1 MTAYEVLYRNNIPSP
16 IDEGSFYKLIK
27 EFQESYFQEIQYN
40 EKLSKHRR
48 PVTFL
53 NELLQ
58 GKNGKDGVYNYLLKI
73 QGREE
78 MRDVDD
84 NCSGYV
90 NSKIEELWHEDKNL
104 RTLYAATVAYSKLR
118 SKDFTKIAVHVAE
131 YRAINKAAKKIQ
143 RTIAQYSNSNGHLHF
158 AISKAGDI
166 ITADPKLN
174 KANYY
179 RFHINE
185 METIRKRFEV
195 VQNMTKDDA
204 KRYEIEFE
212 EGIPISSIPRPQN
225 HQEAYKLFTGF
236 NGETICS
243 YNKNVFFQKFGSWD
257 LVNVEAEIVHLEKF
271 ISIANG
277 KGYKDAVEAAN
288 GNGDNDYYCYLRLKS
303 NYYLSNPLTEND
315 MVFNSRLSSV
325 YGKYFLFY
333 EYLNKLLPNKKVS
346 ITSAQQETE
355 VEELMIPEIT
365 YSSNNSITVQGKTY
379 FFPFDCYDTC
389 KNVML
394 LREELSKQT
403 VSAIT
408 LQEFPELIFD
418 PALFTGFYDFAG
430 LIYNI
435 IETLVDDVRNTVHR
449 GKAGKEKL
457 LSHFLSICRK
467 CALKFKDPAQISN
480 VVLVEEVTNKLKK
493 FPDAYQCYM
502 EALEKINNS
511 VYKRN
516 ALDDLRLSLELLLK
530 DILSNNKS
538 LENQLSEIGKYQ
550 KQKGLS
556 PTINNMFYHLLNCYS
571 DYQNNNVKHGN
582 NIASQEVEFILNIT
596 STFINFLIASK

>member
-1 MTAYEVLYRNNIPSP
+1 MTAYDVLYRNNIPSL
-16 IDEGSFYKLIK
+16 IDERSFYKLIK
-27 EFQESYFQEIQYN
+27 EFQESYFQEIQYR

-118 SKDFTKIAVHVAE
+118 SKDVTKIAVHVAE
-131 YRAINKAAKKIQ
+131 YRAINKVAKKIQ
-143 RTIAQYSNSNGHLHF
+143 RTIAQYSNSNGRLQF
-158 AISKAGDI
+158 AILKAGDI
-166 ITADPKLN
+166 ITVDPNLN

-195 VQNMTKDDA
+195 VHTMTKDDA
-204 KRYEIEFE
+204 KRYDIEFE

-257 LVNVEAEIVHLEKF
+257 LVNIEAEIVHLEKF

-288 GNGDNDYYCYLRLKS
+288 GNGDNDHYCYLRLKN

-333 EYLNKLLPNKKVS
+333 EYLNKLLPKKKS

-355 VEELMIPEIT
+355 VEELMIPTIT
-365 YSSNNSITVQGKTY
+365 YSSNNSIAVQGKTY
-379 FFPFDCYDTC
+379 YFPFDCYDIC
-389 KNVML
+389 KDIML
-394 LREELSKQT
+394 LREEIVKPT

-408 LQEFPELIFD
+408 LQEFPEQIFNKE
-418 PALFTGFYDFAG
+418 LFTGHYDLAAVV
-430 LIYNI
+430 YNI
-435 IETLVDDVRNTVHR
+435 IETIVEDAQNTIHH
-449 GKAGKEKL
+449 GKAGKAKL
-457 LSHFLSICRK
+457 FDGFLTICKEFALNFKHTLNVNNRGSIVETIQLLQKYPGVYACYQS
-467 CALKFKDPAQISN
+467 ALDKISKSIY
-480 VVLVEEVTNKLKK
+480 E
-493 FPDAYQCYM
+493 
-502 EALEKINNS
+502 
-511 VYKRN
+511 RN

-530 DILSNNKS
+530 SILNNHKS
-538 LENQLSEIGKYQ
+538 LENQFSELAKYQ
-550 KQKGLS
+550 QAKGLS
-556 PTINNMFYHLLNCYS
+556 SELINMFNRLLDYYS
-571 DYQNNNVKHGN
+571 KYQNNYVKHN
-582 NIASQEVEFILNIT
+582 NNVNRNEIGLILDLT
-596 STFINFLIASK
+596 STFIKHLVL